1 MILNVGKPKRTQI
14 MKTTKLLLLGLA
26 VCLGSFAATAADTNI
41 IGWGWSSSAAL
52 ETNVPPMGTNV
63 IALAGS
69 DIHCVALLAD
79 RTVRAW
85 GQNYSG
91 SGQTNVPLD
100 VTNAM
105 AISAGNYNSLA
116 AQADGT
122 VRMWGR
128 MGNFGATYVPVAATN
143 VVALGVGR
151 GALHALALR
160 ADGAV
165 VDWGYNPT
173 TNIPASAFN
182 IVSVAAGS
190 FHSLAVRADGRVIA
204 WGDNTSGQTTVPASA
219 TNIVAVAAGEQN
231 SLAVRADGTLLR
243 WGTIATPP
251 ASATNVVEVGCC
263 KSGEAL
269 ALRRDGTVVGWGA
282 PKTISATNVMVIG
295 ADSYGALAV
304 RAAGPPIFPFP
315 AIRRTVASG
324 QTAYLR
330 LRAVGALPLTHQW
343 QFYGTNLPGATKE
356 VLVVTNAL
364 PSSAGIYSVVA
375 SNALGAITNSDME
388 LVVVPVII
396 ATQPTNQAVYVG
408 ANPTLNV
415 SVFGQSPSYQW
426 SCNGTNIA
434 WATNSYMTLTNI
446 QLTDAG
452 LYSVSVS
459 NEFGGIVS
467 SNASMAVWP
476 ILVTRSPQDQV
487 SFRGATI
494 TFNIA
499 AQASSPL
506 SYQWQFNGTDLPGAT
521 GSTLPLTNVLYEQAG
536 RYTVITSTTNAVVT
550 NAAKLTVVQVAA
562 WGSNTSGQTNVAPD
576 LTNIMAVAGG
586 GLQSLALRSDGTVVA
601 WGSDSVRTNVP
612 LDLTNAVAISAGSWG
627 SLALRPDGT
636 IAAWGNNNRG
646 QTNIPPELT
655 NVVAVAVGGYHN
667 LALKPDGTVVAWGQN
682 DSGQTNVPPG
692 LRNVVAVDAGDYTS
706 LALTANGGV
715 IAWGQNGSGQ
725 TNVPGDLSNVVAIAA
740 GYIHCIAL
748 KSDGTVAVW
757 GATNSYG
764 LGNIPVEATN
774 IVAIGAGYGH
784 CLALRDDGMVIA
796 WGYPYNG
803 ETTIP
808 TGLQNVTTIAAGS
821 YHNLA
826 LVGGTP
832 FGAPV
837 LAANPSWRT
846 NGFNLTVPTRSGRV
860 YRLEYKANLSD
871 NNWITLPLVA
881 GTGGV
886 ITLTDPTAT
895 DTQHFYRVRQW

>member
-1 MILNVGKPKRTQI
+1 MR
-14 MKTTKLLLLGLA
+14 MTKLLLIGLA
-26 VCLGSFAATAADTNI
+26 VCLGPFTAMAADTNI
-41 IGWGWSSSAAL
+41 IGWGWSSTAAL

-100 VTNAM
+100 VTNAT

-128 MGNFGATYVPVAATN
+128 MGNFGALYVPVAATN

-160 ADGAV
+160 ADGVV
-165 VDWGYNPT
+165 VDWGYNST

-204 WGDNTSGQTTVPASA
+204 WGDNTSGQTTVPANA

-243 WGTIATPP
+243 WGSIATPP

-282 PKTISATNVMVIG
+282 PKTISATNAMVIG

-343 QFYGTNLPGATKE
+343 QFYGTNLPGANKE

-364 PSSAGIYSVVA
+364 PSSAGLYSVVA
-375 SNALGAITNSDME
+375 SNALGVITNSDME
-388 LVVVPVII
+388 LVVMPFIM

-426 SCNGTNIA
+426 SCNGTNIT
-434 WATNSYMTLTNI
+434 WATNSSMTLTNI

-467 SNASMAVWP
+467 SNASVEVWP
-476 ILVTRSPQDQV
+476 ILVTSPPQDQV
-487 SFRGATI
+487 SFRGATT
-494 TFNIA
+494 TFSIA
-499 AQASSPL
+499 AQAGSPL
-506 SYQWQFNGTDLPGAT
+506 SYQWKFNGAVLLEPTT
-521 GSTLPLTNVLYEQAG
+521 STLALTNTRYEHAG
-536 RYTVITSTTNAVVT
+536 VYTVIASTANAVVT
-550 NAAKLTVVQVAA
+550 NMATLSVVPVAA
-562 WGSNTSGQTNVAPD
+562 WGSGSYGKTNVPPD
-576 LTNIMAVAGG
+576 LTNVIALAAG
-586 GLQSLALRSDGTVVA
+586 QIHSLALKNDGTVVA
-601 WGSDSVRTNVP
+601 WRYDSIRTNVP
-612 LDLTNAVAISAGSWG
+612 LDLTNAVAISAGDSG
-627 SLALRPDGT
+627 SLALRADGT
-636 IAAWGNNNRG
+636 IAAWGYNNRG
-646 QTNIPPELT
+646 QTNIPPDLT
-655 NVVAVAVGGYHN
+655 NVVAVAAGSYHN
-667 LALKPDGTVVAWGQN
+667 IALKSDGTVTAWGQN
-682 DSGQTNVPPG
+682 DSGQTNVPAG
-692 LRNVVAVDAGDYTS
+692 LANVVAVEAGDYSS
-706 LALTANGGV
+706 LALTADGRV
-715 IAWGQNGSGQ
+715 VAWGYNGNGQ
-725 TNVPGDLSNVVAIAA
+725 TNVPGNLSNVVAIAA
-740 GYIHCIAL
+740 GRIHCIAL
-748 KSDGTVAVW
+748 KSGGIVAVW
-757 GATNSYG
+757 GGTNSYG
-764 LGNIPVEATN
+764 LGNVPATATN
-774 IVAIGAGYGH
+774 IVAVDAGFGH
-784 CLALRDDGMVIA
+784 CLVLRDDGTVIA
-796 WGYPYNG
+796 WGYPYNA
-803 ETTIP
+803 ETAIP
-808 TGLQNVTTIAAGS
+808 TGLQHVTTIACGS
-821 YHNLA
+821 SHNLA
-826 LVGGTP
+826 LVEGSP
-832 FGAPV
+832 FNSPV
-837 LAANPSWRT
+837 LATNPTWST
-846 NGFNLTVPTRSGRV
+846 NGFKLTVPTRSGRV
-860 YRLEYKANLSD
+860 YRLEYKADLSD
-871 NNWITLPLVA
+871 SNWIALPLVA
-881 GTGGV
+881 GTGRAL
-886 ITLTDPTAT
+886 TLTDPTAT
-895 DTQHFYRVRQW
+895 GTQRFYRVRQW